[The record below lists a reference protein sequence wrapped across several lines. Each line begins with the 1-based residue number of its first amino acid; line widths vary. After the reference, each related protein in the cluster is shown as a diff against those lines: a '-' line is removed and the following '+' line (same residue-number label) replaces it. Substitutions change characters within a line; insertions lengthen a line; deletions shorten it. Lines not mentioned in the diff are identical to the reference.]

1 MGNFEYENVVYWS
14 KDDNAY
20 IIEIPELPGCMTD
33 GRTYKEAINNTTI
46 IIKEWIETARELGR
60 NIPKPRNSQG

>member
-1 MGNFEYENVVYWS
+1 MKNFEYEYVVYWS

-20 IIEIPELPGCMTD
+20 IVEIPELPGRMTD

-60 NIPKPRNSQG
+60 NIPKPRNS